1 MVVLLNVTGRTV
13 LCLDTLPLI
22 SLYRFL
28 VRTSDSL
35 NLMMHGFQR
44 SRSHVPSFGKS
55 FCFINLLQSEFD
67 CYKKNVQSY
76 NKIPEGSRGTLK
88 GCLVYCQG
96 LQPSSYLIPKKKM
109 FILLPCL
116 RGETVF
122 HYPDPVSKTDIM
134 GLDFLLKK

>member
-28 VRTSDSL
+28 VRTNDSL

-76 NKIPEGSRGTLK
+76 NKIPWGSRGTLK

-96 LQPSSYLIPKKKM
+96 LQPSSYLMQKKKNVH
-109 FILLPCL
+109 FATLFKRRNCISLP
-116 RGETVF
+116 
-122 HYPDPVSKTDIM
+122 
-134 GLDFLLKK
+134 